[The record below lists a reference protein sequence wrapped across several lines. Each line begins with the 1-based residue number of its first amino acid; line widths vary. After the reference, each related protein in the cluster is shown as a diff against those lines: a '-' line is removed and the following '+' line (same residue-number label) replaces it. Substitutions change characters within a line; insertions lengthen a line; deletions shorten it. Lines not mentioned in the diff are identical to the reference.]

1 MGFGDGGGRPR
12 RTTAGAEAVTLHA
25 RGDMRWYVRR
35 SQLRVSTRGGGFT
48 GLPAA
53 FDSHHSDSLRAFC
66 RFVMFV

>member
-1 MGFGDGGGRPR
+1 MVRAAL
-12 RTTAGAEAVTLHA
+12 TAA
-25 RGDMRWYVRR
+25 
-35 SQLRVSTRGGGFT
+35 VSTKGGGFT